1 MIHKGFFFFFF
12 PKSQRIQWRR
22 QSILLFLP
30 PWISHWGSR
39 LWNLFLCFWKCQA
52 GLTHIFL
59 FFFFL
64 GVEGGDMIFN
74 IFWRPFFLWAW
85 RDETTRFLEVVHR
98 GDSPLQVWPEGPW
111 AHGWAQPMQGGTLSI
126 WREGDDGPASL
137 HPLNPQIPQ
146 EQLPQLRS

>member
-1 MIHKGFFFFFF
+1 MFFFFFSPSPRGYNEEGSLFYFSCLLEF
-12 PKSQRIQWRR
+12 PTGGLGFEIYFSAFGNAR
-22 QSILLFLP
+22 QDSPTF
-30 PWISHWGSR
+30 
-39 LWNLFLCFWKCQA
+39 FF
-52 GLTHIFL
+52 F